1 MKKQLLVLAAL
12 AAMAP
17 GAMAQKK
24 GFGYKFY
31 GQVRT
36 DLFYNSRAN
45 SETVDGLFYMY
56 PKDIAPDAD
65 GNDLN
70 AKPDGNFYTLYTRLG
85 VDVTG
90 PMLGGAKTSAKVEVD
105 FRGSGTTYSLFRM
118 RHVYV
123 NLDWGHSALL
133 VGQTWHPLYG
143 DVAPEILNL
152 NMGAPYQPFS
162 RAPQL
167 RYRFT
172 QRSFVLTAAAVWQS
186 QYLSVGPKS
195 DNVGETATQKHQSFM
210 KNSCVPEFYLG
221 MDYKA
226 DGLLAGAGLHL
237 SSMTPRV
244 QSVTD
249 GGDVYKVSERI
260 TSLSG
265 EAHVKY
271 SHNLF
276 MIAAKSVL
284 SSNLT
289 QTSTI
294 GGYGITSVD
303 PRTGEQQY
311 TPLRVSH
318 TWVSAMYGSKWR
330 GGVFAG
336 YLKNLGASKEVS
348 GLLGTGTDID
358 QLTTATAELTYNL
371 PNWKFGAEYS
381 WIGARYGE
389 NDAKGR
395 VTDTHLVKNNR
406 IVFTALFQF

>member
-105 FRGSGTTYSLFRM
+105 FRGSGTTYSSFRL
-118 RHVYV
+118 RHVYF
-123 NLDWGHSALL
+123 NLDWGRSALL

-186 QYLSVGPKS
+186 QYLSVGPNTDK
-195 DNVGETATQKHQSFM
+195 VGETATKKNQSFM

-249 GGDVYKVSERI
+249 DGDVYKVSERI

-271 SHNLF
+271 THNLF

-358 QLTTATAELTYNL
+358 QLTTATSELTYNL

>member
-1 MKKQLLVLAAL
+1 MKKQILLLAAL
-12 AAMAP
+12 AAVSS
-17 GAMAQKK
+17 GVTAQKK
-24 GFGYKFY
+24 DFGYKFY

-36 DLFYNSRAN
+36 DLFYNSRSN

-56 PKDIAPDAD
+56 PNDVAPDAN
-65 GNDLN
+65 GEDLN

-85 VDVTG
+85 LDVTG
-90 PMLGGAKTSAKVEVD
+90 PMLGKAKTSAKVEVD
-105 FRGSGTTYSLFRM
+105 FRGSGTTYSLFRI
-118 RHVYV
+118 RHVYF
-123 NLDWGHSALL
+123 NLDWGTSALL

-162 RAPQL
+162 RAPQI

-172 QRSFVLTAAAVWQS
+172 QKHWVLTAAAIWQS
-186 QYLSVGPKS
+186 QYLSVGPNS
-195 DNVGETATQKHQSFM
+195 NQTGNTGTQKHQQFI
-210 KNSCVPEFYLG
+210 KNSCVPEFYVG
-221 MDYKA
+221 ADYKSQ
-226 DGLLAGAGLHL
+226 GLFVGAGVHV
-237 SSMTPRV
+237 SSIAPRK
-244 QSVTD
+244 QSEYND
-249 GGDVYKVSERI
+249 AVYKVSERI
-260 TSLSG
+260 TGVSG

-271 SHNLF
+271 TYNKL
-276 MIAAKSVL
+276 MVAAKTVL

-303 PRTGEQQY
+303 TRTGEQEY

-318 TWVSAMYGSKWR
+318 TWLSVMYGKKWR
-330 GGVFAG
+330 GGIFAG
-336 YLKNLGASKEVS
+336 YLKNLGAKDEVS
-348 GLLGTGTDID
+348 GILGTGTKID
-358 QLTTATAELTYNL
+358 QLGTATAELTYNL

-381 WIGARYGE
+381 WTGAAYGT
-389 NDAKGR
+389 NNAKGR